1 MEEETAMGTPAVVTV
16 GTVAPGF
23 TLHGC
28 AGALSLAQLRGQ
40 PVVLAFVERWAPERD
55 IALDAIRAHLRGL
68 GTALLVLT
76 ADGGWCF
83 RPDDEPELLAH
94 VGAPGPVALARVAR
108 AYGFDA
114 ACGGGRAMFLI
125 DEAGVVRF
133 ASTEYDAELEKTLA
147 TALEAV
153 GRALSA
159 ERPRARL
166 LWTRRE
172 WMMTS
177 AAAGLALALF
187 DACAGPRPTVGSGAG
202 APEGVSGDVD
212 VMLHV
217 NGEER
222 AVHIDPRV
230 SLLDALRERL
240 GLTGTKKGCDAGQ
253 CGACTVL
260 VDGRRVI
267 SCLTLAMTLQGAKI
281 TTIEGLA
288 RGEALHPVQ
297 ASFLSHDAF
306 QCGYCTSGQIMSA
319 VGLLAEGHATADD
332 EVREAMSGNICRCG
346 AYANI
351 VAAVQ
356 AARRRA

>member
-1 MEEETAMGTPAVVTV
+1 MATRAVVTV
-16 GTVAPGF
+16 GSVAPGF
-23 TLHGC
+23 TLHGR
-28 AGALSLAQLRGQ
+28 AGALSLAHLRGQ
-40 PVVLAFVERWAPERD
+40 TVVLAFARRWAPERE

-68 GTALLVLT
+68 GTTLLVLT
-76 ADGGWCF
+76 PDGGWCF
-83 RPDDEPELLAH
+83 RPDDDPELLAH

-108 AYGFDA
+108 AYGVDA
-114 ACGGGRAMFLI
+114 ACASGRAIFLI
-125 DEAGVVRF
+125 DEAAVVRF
-133 ASTEYDAELEKTLA
+133 AFTDPGADAELETTLA

-153 GRALSA
+153 GRALST
-159 ERPRARL
+159 EKPRARL

-172 WMMTS
+172 WMTTS

-187 DACAGPRPTVGSGAG
+187 DACAGPRSMAGSGAG

-212 VMLHV
+212 VKLHV

-222 AVHIDPRV
+222 AVRIDPRV

-267 SCLTLAMTLQGAKI
+267 SCLTLAITVQGAKI

-288 RGEALHPVQ
+288 RGEALHPLQ

-356 AARRRA
+356 AARRGA